1 MVKLCDANA
10 PQKMEEF
17 KGLNQ
22 KKRKKTK
29 LANGRMVGAV
39 MHSGGDKSKAI
50 FGFSANLEKAANWEM
65 DGDC

>member
-39 MHSGGDKSKAI
+39 IVKNGY
-50 FGFSANLEKAANWEM
+50 FY
-65 DGDC
+65 